1 MAKVDR
7 RRIKPREYDDAPEL
21 DDDFFER
28 AEIRD
33 GETVIRRG
41 RPPLGSDAKQPVTI
55 RLDADVVAAYR
66 ALGRGWQTQV
76 NADLRKARKLKKTG

>member
-1 MAKVDR
+1 MPGNKRSIKSDLAKVDR

-41 RPPLGSDAKQPVTI
+41 RPPLGRVSSASATRPASN
-55 RLDADVVAAYR
+55 R
-66 ALGRGWQTQV
+66 
-76 NADLRKARKLKKTG
+76 